1 MPAKRLKSTKSNFS
15 PMQLYQQLMAVKG
28 WAFSVRARHLE
39 SNFCRFQFEPQAK
52 RLIFSCIMTLRIANL
67 RVLAWKLHYVTFG
80 VITRNITRLSKIH
93 ASHWFIRVF
102 DEPGFLLI
110 RRSLVRAQVEE
121 PLVSLMG
128 IEKPANSSVAGFC
141 FLGAFV

>member
-1 MPAKRLKSTKSNFS
+1 M
-15 PMQLYQQLMAVKG
+15 
-28 WAFSVRARHLE
+28 W
-39 SNFCRFQFEPQAK
+39 
-52 RLIFSCIMTLRIANL
+52 
-67 RVLAWKLHYVTFG
+67 
-80 VITRNITRLSKIH
+80 
-93 ASHWFIRVF
+93 VF

-110 RRSLVRAQVEE
+110 CRSLVRAQVEE